1 MASIHVTKILNFQN
15 CEQVLLTS
23 NMGHLFVVGEFVV
36 VSHRQIFPLQLLGS
50 AAGRAELGVPGVPRY
65 PHLLGV
71 LQNKN
76 LKKNGNFAKKVFQY
90 LPYLLGYPHLK
101 FASALSVAHQAV
113 LISYHDYAILEYSGE
128 LISRNIAILM
138 TKGKRERLISDKM
151 FLQF

>member
-1 MASIHVTKILNFQN
+1 MGVPRYPRYPHFRPPCTYIRFGIVMKVT
-15 CEQVLLTS
+15 S
-23 NMGHLFVVGEFVV
+23 
-36 VSHRQIFPLQLLGS
+36 
-50 AAGRAELGVPGVPRY
+50 GRAELGVPGVPRY

-101 FASALSVAHQAV
+101 FASALTVAHQAV

-138 TKGKRERLISDKM
+138 TKGKFPFVSFRNVLSVIRCFYSFDKKDKKTTS
-151 FLQF
+151 